1 MKQSNQELV
10 KVEQNRQRDI
20 EWNKQIILD
29 LKKQVE
35 KIKSNNEVLQNSIS
49 AEIGSLKDELRES
62 TVQEVKNALQA
73 NIEAIQ
79 RAIEGI
85 EKQSNTFVEIM
96 EQKVQDLENSKN
108 KFFKYEGKKIYLF
121 WAGIVCNIGTF
132 ILLILSI
139 K

>member
-35 KIKSNNEVLQNSIS
+35 KIKSNNEVLQNIIS

-132 ILLILSI
+132 ILLLLSI